1 MLYLIKST
9 QKMYYN
15 YVDIVINNN
24 NRCTDDIVAAGT
36 RWATE
41 YFFCSYIHFLLYL
54 LIDKTSLVPLL
65 NG

>member
-1 MLYLIKST
+1 
-9 QKMYYN
+9 MYYN